1 MIISDLLYILF
12 VACQKAEDVLEAAK
26 KQTIYEVLL
35 NAMASAKTKL
45 SLELPKDSLY
55 EELKT
60 KTRAMPDDVKV
71 NRTRHIK
78 VVTVNLLLGNV
89 GSNARSRG

>member
-1 MIISDLLYILF
+1 MVSADYISDLLYILF

-71 NRTRHIK
+71 KT
-78 VVTVNLLLGNV
+78 
-89 GSNARSRG
+89 

>member
-1 MIISDLLYILF
+1 M
-12 VACQKAEDVLEAAK
+12 LEAAK

-78 VVTVNLLLGNV
+78 VETVNLLLGNV

>member
-1 MIISDLLYILF
+1 MT
-12 VACQKAEDVLEAAK
+12 CQKAEDVLEAAK

-78 VVTVNLLLGNV
+78 VITVNLLLGNV

>member
-1 MIISDLLYILF
+1 MQTFRLLYTLF
-12 VACQKAEDVLEAAK
+12 VTCQKAEDVLEAAK

>member
-1 MIISDLLYILF
+1 M
-12 VACQKAEDVLEAAK
+12 LEAAK

-71 NRTRHIK
+71 RT
-78 VVTVNLLLGNV
+78 
-89 GSNARSRG
+89 